1 MSNQTNSQPRGEAR
15 KIETRGGINVRDLVN
30 VAVFTVIYLII
41 FFAFAM
47 TGIVPVM
54 AVFYPLPIALIASIP
69 NALFYTR
76 GRKFGLVTIE
86 GALLGLILFL
96 TGMGGPLGLA
106 AGIVCGLVA
115 DLIMRSGDYKSFS
128 RTLVA
133 HCIFN
138 LWILGTQAALWLQR
152 DAYLEPFRASQG
164 DAFIDS
170 TMALLSGPVFA
181 VELVGVIACGAVGL
195 VIGRAILKKHF
206 ERAGVA

>member
-47 TGIVPVM
+47 AGIVPVM

-76 GRKFGLVTIE
+76 GGKFGLVTIE

-133 HCIFN
+133 HCIF
-138 LWILGTQAALWLQR
+138 GFSVPRRPCGCSAMPTSSPSGHR
-152 DAYLEPFRASQG
+152 RAMRS
-164 DAFIDS
+164 S
-170 TMALLSGPVFA
+170 TAPWRCSAGPCSRSSSSA
-181 VELVGVIACGAVGL
+181 S
-195 VIGRAILKKHF
+195 
-206 ERAGVA
+206 